1 MNINNVFEKFMN
13 RFPQIND
20 DITKNLIDNMAD
32 VNDGIYVV
40 WGMGVMPC
48 IIKMLDSIDN
58 QENQISSIFDF
69 FEDMA
74 NAEDDE
80 LKGLLMYSTLESLG
94 DDKKRL
100 KISKQFMKNGTRILS
115 EKVETFLGR

>member
-1 MNINNVFEKFMN
+1 MS

-20 DITKNLIDNMAD
+20 DIKKNLIDNMVD
-32 VNDGIYVV
+32 INDGIYVV

-48 IIKMLDSIDN
+48 IIKMVDSIDIHK
-58 QENQISSIFDF
+58 NQISSVFDF

-74 NAEDDE
+74 NSEDDE
-80 LKGLLMYSTLESLG
+80 IKELLMYSTLETLG
-94 DDKKRL
+94 DDEKRL
-100 KISKQFMKNGTRILS
+100 KTSKRFMKNGTKILS

>member
-1 MNINNVFEKFMN
+1 MS

-20 DITKNLIDNMAD
+20 DINKNLTANMIDI
-32 VNDGIYVV
+32 NDGIYVV

-48 IIKMLDSIDN
+48 IIKMIDSIDIH
-58 QENQISSIFDF
+58 ENQISSIFEF

-74 NAEDDE
+74 TAEDEE
-80 LKGLLMYSTLESLG
+80 LKDLLMYSTLELLG
-94 DDKKRL
+94 DDEKRL
-100 KISKQFMKNGTRILS
+100 KISKKFMRNCTKILS